1 MPPLSI
7 LIWLPALCGVL
18 GAIVP
23 PWQRRSATGRVD
35 GAASSVARQTR
46 PARPARLEHSGAS
59 RCSARSPRWAWRSAT
74 SPTTTAAARA
84 AARHR
89 RRLDL
94 HARHPLQARRQRA
107 ERVPVGLTTLLFA
120 AATLAANL
128 RSWERPK
135 LFYFHFM
142 LAESA
147 VLGAFLAQDL
157 ALFVAFFD
165 LMLIPFY
172 FLIGGWGREP
182 DRVKATIK
190 LVIYTLVG
198 SLLMLAAAIATGVLA
213 AQQGGGHITFVLS
226 SLQAL
231 PLSKGSQEWIFL
243 FFAAAFL
250 VKMPAFPLHG
260 WMPDGYRAMPIEV
273 LMVFSGVLSK
283 VGAYGF
289 LAIVLPLFPQAA
301 AHFQMLMLLIA
312 LASILYGS
320 VLAFTQTDARLIA
333 GYSSVAQLGF
343 ITLGIFALNPQGAQ
357 GALLQMVN
365 HGLVVAPLFFI
376 ILLLSQRA
384 GGSEDIREM
393 GGIAFRAPVLASLFL
408 IVALATLAMPG
419 SSNFVG
425 EFLILLG
432 VFKAK
437 LAIAI
442 IAFSGV
448 VMASVYAL
456 RLFIR
461 AMHNRVGPKVESR
474 EISIRDGARARA
486 AGRGDPVPR
495 ALPPVRAAPQRR
507 LGEDAPWPG
516 AGARG
521 AHPHAELHHSR
532 RRGDTRRDAHRPSR
546 ERSAMNPRS
555 PPPHLKGPHVDF
567 AGLSPL
573 IALLGGAVIVL
584 LVGLLG
590 SHWVRAQAGAGA
602 QPGRARRRAGPDDL
616 AVGRRRSRSS
626 PGRCGSTTCRSLLNI
641 ILIAGGAATVL
652 LAWRSRAARE
662 AAHGE
667 FHALLLTS
675 IGGHV
680 PAGERA
686 EHGLAVPRPGAP
698 VDPAV
703 RAVRDAKC
711 AAEHSLESGLKY
723 LIIGSVG
730 SATLLYGLALIYGA
744 TGATDFSAI
753 AAALS
758 SGSLATDPLTLT
770 GIALCV
776 AGLCFKASVAPF
788 HQWTPDVYEGAPTP
802 VTAFMAVATKVAALG
817 VFLRFFDVA
826 LIERPGRAGARRW
839 RCSRRS
845 RSSSATSARSG
856 SPR

>member
-7 LIWLPALCGVL
+7 LIWLPALCGVV
-18 GAIVP
+18 GAIIPSLV
-23 PWQRRSATGRVD
+23 RRTRAADTSVDTVATGLASPD
-35 GAASSVARQTR
+35 EPGTSSGAWTTPGVLALIGSVVALGL
-46 PARPARLEHSGAS
+46 AIGYIADFHSGGPA
-59 RCSARSPRWAWRSAT
+59 
-74 SPTTTAAARA
+74 
-84 AARHR
+84 
-89 RRLDL
+89 
-94 HARHPLQARRQRA
+94 LQH
-107 ERVPVGLTTLLFA
+107 VTDIVWISTLGIHYKLGVSGLNVLLVGLTTLLFA
-120 AATLAANL
+120 AATLAANM

-172 FLIGGWGREP
+172 FLIGGWGKEP

-213 AQQGGGHITFVLS
+213 AEQGGGHITFVLT

-301 AHFQMLMLLIA
+301 AHFQVLMLLIA
-312 LASILYGS
+312 LASIIYGS
-320 VLAFTQTDARLIA
+320 ALAFTQTDVRLIA

-376 ILLLSQRA
+376 ILLLSRRA
-384 GGSEDIREM
+384 GGSEDVREM

-437 LAIAI
+437 LAIAV

-456 RLFIR
+456 RLFIG
-461 AMHNRVGPKVESR
+461 AMHNRVGPKVKSR
-474 EISIRDGARARA
+474 DISVRDGLVL
-486 AGRGDPVPR
+486 VPLVAVILFLALYPQFALHR
-495 ALPPVRAAPQRR
+495 SERSVKTAVASAHQITNPPTTSVIASIGLPPGCHQT
-507 LGEDAPWPG
+507 G
-516 AGARG
+516 
-521 AHPHAELHHSR
+521 
-532 RRGDTRRDAHRPSR
+532 
-546 ERSAMNPRS
+546 
-555 PPPHLKGPHVDF
+555 K
-567 AGLSPL
+567 
-573 IALLGGAVIVL
+573 IVN
-584 LVGLLG
+584 
-590 SHWVRAQAGAGA
+590 
-602 QPGRARRRAGPDDL
+602 
-616 AVGRRRSRSS
+616 
-626 PGRCGSTTCRSLLNI
+626 CSTT
-641 ILIAGGAATVL
+641 
-652 LAWRSRAARE
+652 
-662 AAHGE
+662 
-667 FHALLLTS
+667 F
-675 IGGHV
+675 
-680 PAGERA
+680 
-686 EHGLAVPRPGAP
+686 
-698 VDPAV
+698 
-703 RAVRDAKC
+703 DASQK
-711 AAEHSLESGLKY
+711 
-723 LIIGSVG
+723 
-730 SATLLYGLALIYGA
+730 
-744 TGATDFSAI
+744 
-753 AAALS
+753 
-758 SGSLATDPLTLT
+758 
-770 GIALCV
+770 
-776 AGLCFKASVAPF
+776 
-788 HQWTPDVYEGAPTP
+788 
-802 VTAFMAVATKVAALG
+802 
-817 VFLRFFDVA
+817 
-826 LIERPGRAGARRW
+826 
-839 RCSRRS
+839 
-845 RSSSATSARSG
+845 
-856 SPR
+856 